1 MAYEYQE
8 SDIIFSEHEHQGDGE
23 DINNSYY
30 IWPPQPQ
37 RKSSADGGKLRSRS
51 KKLRGN
57 HSSSSSSSSSS
68 LPISIPGRD
77 HFQWENESDEEEGWE
92 GGDEV
97 VPPHLIVARRVAG
110 KMEFSVCSGK
120 GRTLKGRD
128 LKEVRNEILRMTG
141 FLEA

>member
-23 DINNSYY
+23 DINSSYY

-37 RKSSADGGKLRSRS
+37 RKSSADGGRLRSRS

-57 HSSSSSSSSSS
+57 HSSSSSSSS
-68 LPISIPGRD
+68 LPISIPERD

>member
-8 SDIIFSEHEHQGDGE
+8 SDIIFSDHAGQDR
-23 DINNSYY
+23 Y
-30 IWPPQPQ
+30 ISVWPPHA
-37 RKSSADGGKLRSRS
+37 RKNSLRSNNM

-57 HSSSSSSSSSS
+57 NGNSNNTAPVIDPSM
-68 LPISIPGRD
+68 PICIPGRD
-77 HFQWENESDEEEGWE
+77 HFQWGMMEADEGWE
-92 GGDEV
+92 GGAEV

-110 KMEFSVCSGK
+110 KAEFSVCSGK